1 MAALLTRLG
10 SQRPGCLVASLA
22 SLASLV
28 GAAVVQAGIGVAVE
42 AGTVVAVEA
51 GTAAAVAAGTVAA
64 AVSGLLAVAVVSG
77 LLAAA
82 VVAAD
87 APLVVDDRA
96 QPRSAVE
103 DLVASEAGL

>member
-10 SQRPGCLVASLA
+10 SQWPGCLVA

-28 GAAVVQAGIGVAVE
+28 GAAVVQVGVAVE
-42 AGTVVAVEA
+42 AGIVGAVEA

-64 AVSGLLAVAVVSG
+64 VVSGLLAVAVVSG